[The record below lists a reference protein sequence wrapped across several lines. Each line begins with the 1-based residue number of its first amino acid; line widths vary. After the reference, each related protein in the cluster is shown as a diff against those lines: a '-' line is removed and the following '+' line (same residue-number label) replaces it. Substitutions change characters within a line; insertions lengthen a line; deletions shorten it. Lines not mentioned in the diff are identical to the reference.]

1 MSRAFLL
8 IGLPAQTDLLGGL
21 TAMIPLSIAMAL
33 SKESPGKSKSELL
46 LVFFDRVE
54 HPHS

>member
-1 MSRAFLL
+1 MSRAYLL
-8 IGLPAQTDLLGGL
+8 IGLRAQTALLGGL
-21 TAMIPLSIAMAL
+21 IAITPLSIAMAL
-33 SKESPGKSKSELL
+33 SKESPAKSKSLL